1 MTKWEIYAITDYNL
15 TCHKCKQAL
24 KLGMF
29 AVDTLQYV
37 FEAETTLNLSKSSLP
52 SNLQDR

>member
-1 MTKWEIYAITDYNL
+1 MTKWEIHAITDYNL

-29 AVDTLQYV
+29 DMLQYV
-37 FEAETTLNLSKSSLP
+37 LKQTPLNLSKSSLP
-52 SNLQDR
+52 SNLQD